1 MKNGQKRVITFQ
13 GKTERKNIFCSY
25 YIENNMKTIVGH
37 KFVLLERKA
46 MVNSIDKKLRQK
58 ESCTFLFWFTE
69 AENFRA
75 GVLET

>member
-1 MKNGQKRVITFQ
+1 MKNGQKRVITCQ
-13 GKTERKNIFCSY
+13 GKTERKNVFCSY
-25 YIENNMKTIVGH
+25 YIENSMKTIVGH

-46 MVNSIDKKLRQK
+46 MLNSIDKKLRRK
-58 ESCTFLFWFTE
+58 ENCSFLFWFTE